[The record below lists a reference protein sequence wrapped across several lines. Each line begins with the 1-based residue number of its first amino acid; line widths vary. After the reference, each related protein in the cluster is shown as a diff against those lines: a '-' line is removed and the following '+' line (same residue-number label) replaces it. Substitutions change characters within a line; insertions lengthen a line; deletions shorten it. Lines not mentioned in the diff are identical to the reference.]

1 MNAPG
6 AAPLTARSVLR
17 PAPDVVARD
26 IAGEHLLVPVRSGI
40 TAIDSLYT
48 CNAAGAFLF
57 SRLDGRTDVGALA
70 RALAADFEVEEGEAL
85 RDALTFLHDLQAS
98 GLAIAAGGS

>member
-1 MNAPG
+1 MSARDSV
-6 AAPLTARSVLR
+6 PLTAASVLC

-48 CNAAGAFLF
+48 CNASGAFLF
-57 SRLDGRTDVGALA
+57 SRLDGRTDVA
-70 RALAADFEVEEGEAL
+70 ALAAGFEVGEEEAL
-85 RDALTFLHDLQAS
+85 RDALAFLADLRAS
-98 GLAIAAGGS
+98 GLVTPVSAS